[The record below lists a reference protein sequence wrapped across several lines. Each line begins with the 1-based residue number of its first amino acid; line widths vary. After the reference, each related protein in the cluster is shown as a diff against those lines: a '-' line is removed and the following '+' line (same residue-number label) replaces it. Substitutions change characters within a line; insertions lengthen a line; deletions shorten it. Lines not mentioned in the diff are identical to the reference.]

1 MTEKFDVVIIGAGN
15 AGFGVSAVAH
25 AAGKRIA
32 FVEGWDFGGTC
43 PNRGCTPKKVLVAA
57 AHSLNEISHASAHGI
72 EVGPATIDWAK
83 LIDREK
89 DMVSFIP
96 GAMEDAARKRGEVFK
111 GYARFASPNSIEVDG
126 TVIESENIVV
136 ATGSKPRELSIPG
149 AEHLITSDDVLSER
163 ALPHEIVFIGGGVIA
178 MEFSHVYARAGANVT
193 ILEAL
198 PTVLPRVDQDAVNA
212 IRAESERI
220 GVTIKTGV
228 NVSKIERARG
238 RLRVHYDH
246 DGTHHT
252 LDVDR
257 AVNGA
262 GRVANVDALDLDAGD
277 IKHDGVR
284 IEIDEYLRS
293 VSNPAVWV
301 CGDALVDSAQLSPLA
316 TYEGRVV
323 GENIVNGPTIKPDY
337 SVIASCVYT
346 VPAVSTVGMTE
357 VEAKDRGRSV
367 KISVQDMTGWFS
379 GKSYAESTAW
389 AKTLVDEETDQIVG
403 AHMVGHQGED
413 LIHIFALAMANG
425 IIASRIKDT
434 LFAFPTFSSD
444 IKNLL

>member
-1 MTEKFDVVIIGAGN
+1 MKSLPLLLVLLLGGCAVPGPDP
-15 AGFGVSAVAH
+15 GFVGWLPTHTTVVAH
-25 AAGKRIA
+25 
-32 FVEGWDFGGTC
+32 
-43 PNRGCTPKKVLVAA
+43 RG
-57 AHSLNEISHASAHGI
+57 
-72 EVGPATIDWAK
+72 
-83 LIDREK
+83 
-89 DMVSFIP
+89 
-96 GAMEDAARKRGEVFK
+96 
-111 GYARFASPNSIEVDG
+111 
-126 TVIESENIVV
+126 
-136 ATGSKPRELSIPG
+136 
-149 AEHLITSDDVLSER
+149 
-163 ALPHEIVFIGGGVIA
+163 
-178 MEFSHVYARAGANVT
+178 GANVT

-425 IIASRIKDT
+425 ITASRIKDT